1 MPLGQNWGWNGYR
14 GKTEGV
20 GIVGGCDQNTLYSC
34 VNISVNKDHT
44 K

>member
-1 MPLGQNWGWNGYR
+1 MPLEQNWGWNGDGGR
-14 GKTEGV
+14 IGGV
-20 GIVGGCDQNTLYSC
+20 GIGSGCDQNTLYSC